1 MNRYKLIILIL
12 PIAISAQS
20 DLYPIE
26 DYYGGGI
33 GYSPMYMILDS
44 IPGAS
49 KLKQVGVNP
58 DNFNSPFVIHGGE
71 GFTQISGRW
80 RLGGYAGIGTSRIS
94 NALSVILAV
103 ETNGYPGIQ
112 DTTTII
118 ITDQGLPDP
127 IIRDSTENYT
137 GIFVPTIEAKF
148 TFMISAVTL
157 EYVVPIFRDLEIASG
172 AMFGIGRTIISIDQ
186 NTGTPRWDESF
197 SNNFGQVLND
207 TLIYTI
213 DATGSPSS
221 EAAIDALQGAY
232 LPPLASNAGMTNL
245 SGTFFNFQPYVAV
258 KWQITDRVGL
268 RLSIGYNK
276 GVIRAGQWQLN
287 DRFQISDSPESS
299 LSGLSFR
306 TMIYFGL

>member
-12 PIAISAQS
+12 PIVISAQS
-20 DLYPIE
+20 DLYPVE

-103 ETNGYPGIQ
+103 NTNRMPGIQ
-112 DTTTII
+112 DT
-118 ITDQGLPDP
+118 ITPAIGTGLAEPKD
-127 IIRDSTENYT
+127 RTEPYT

-157 EYVVPIFRDLEIASG
+157 EYVVPIFRDLEVASG

-197 SNNFGQVLND
+197 SNNFGQVIND
-207 TLIYTI
+207 TLVYEI
-213 DATGSPSS
+213 DTTGTTSNL
-221 EAAIDALQGAY
+221 AIDALQGAY
-232 LPPLASNAGMTNL
+232 LPPLASSAGMTNL
-245 SGTFFNFQPYVAV
+245 SGTFFNFQPYIAV

-276 GVIRAGQWQLN
+276 GVIRAGQWKLN
-287 DRFQISDSPESS
+287 DRFQISDSPESA

>member
-103 ETNGYPGIQ
+103 ETNDLEGFQ
-112 DTTTII
+112 DTDTDTIEGGISFTYDPDTTA
-118 ITDQGLPDP
+118 
-127 IIRDSTENYT
+127 NYT

-213 DATGSPSS
+213 DTTGTNPHN
-221 EAAIDALQGAY
+221 AMDALQGAY
-232 LPPLASNAGMTNL
+232 LPPLASSAGMTNL
-245 SGTFFNFQPYVAV
+245 SGTFFNFQPYIAV

-276 GVIRAGQWQLN
+276 GVIRAGQWKLN

>member
-12 PIAISAQS
+12 PIVISAQS
-20 DLYPIE
+20 DLYPVE

-103 ETNGYPGIQ
+103 ETNGLEGIQ
-112 DTTTII
+112 DTSTTEII
-118 ITDQGLPDP
+118 NGNPFRYE
-127 IIRDSTENYT
+127 RDSTENYT

-157 EYVVPIFRDLEIASG
+157 EYVVPIFRDLEVASG

-186 NTGTPRWDESF
+186 NTGTPRWDASF

-213 DATGSPSS
+213 DTTGTNPQ
-221 EAAIDALQGAY
+221 AAIDALQGAY
-232 LPPLASNAGMTNL
+232 LPPLASSAGMTNL

-276 GVIRAGQWQLN
+276 GVIRAGQWKLN
-287 DRFQISDSPESS
+287 DRFQISDSPESAY
-299 LSGLSFR
+299 SGLSFR

>member
-1 MNRYKLIILIL
+1 MNRYKLIILTL
-12 PIAISAQS
+12 PIVIFAQS
-20 DLYPIE
+20 DLYPVE

-49 KLKQVGVNP
+49 KLRQVGVNP

-94 NALSVILAV
+94 NALSVLFGV
-103 ETNGYPGIQ
+103 ETNGIEGIQ
-112 DTTTII
+112 TTANDTS
-118 ITDQGLPDP
+118 QPDL
-127 IIRDSTENYT
+127 TEKYT
-137 GIFVPTIEAKF
+137 GIFVPTLEAKF
-148 TFMISAVTL
+148 TFMISAITL

-172 AMFGIGRTIISIDQ
+172 AMFGVGRTIISIDQ
-186 NTGTPRWDESF
+186 NTGTPRWDASF
-197 SNNFGQVLND
+197 SNNFGQVIND
-207 TLIYTI
+207 TLIYTV
-213 DATGSPSS
+213 DATGTTPQ
-221 EAAIDALQGAY
+221 AAIDALQGSY
-232 LPPLASNAGMTNL
+232 LPPQTSSAGMTNL

-268 RLSIGYNK
+268 RLSIGFNK
-276 GVIRAGQWQLN
+276 GVIRAGQWKLN
-287 DRFQISDSPESS
+287 DRFQISDSPESA
-299 LSGLSFR
+299 LCGLSFR

>member
-1 MNRYKLIILIL
+1 MNRYKLIILTL
-12 PIAISAQS
+12 PIVIFAQS
-20 DLYPIE
+20 DLYPVE

-103 ETNGYPGIQ
+103 ETNGLEGIQ
-112 DTTTII
+112 DTDTT
-118 ITDQGLPDP
+118 
-127 IIRDSTENYT
+127 RNYT

-157 EYVVPIFRDLEIASG
+157 EYVVPIFRDLEVASG

-186 NTGTPRWDESF
+186 NTGTPRWDASF
-197 SNNFGQVLND
+197 SNNFGQVMND
-207 TLIYTI
+207 TLIYI
-213 DATGSPSS
+213 VDDTGTTP
-221 EAAIDALQGAY
+221 EAAIDALQGSY
-232 LPPLASNAGMTNL
+232 LPPQASSAGMTNL

-276 GVIRAGQWQLN
+276 GVIRAGQWKLN
-287 DRFQISDSPESS
+287 DRFQVSDSPKSA

>member
-12 PIAISAQS
+12 PIVISAQS
-20 DLYPIE
+20 DLYPVE

-103 ETNGYPGIQ
+103 ETNGLEGIQ
-112 DTTTII
+112 DTSTTEII
-118 ITDQGLPDP
+118 LGNPFRYE
-127 IIRDSTENYT
+127 RDSTENYT

-157 EYVVPIFRDLEIASG
+157 EYVVPIFRDLEVASG

-213 DATGSPSS
+213 DTTGTNPHN
-221 EAAIDALQGAY
+221 AMDALQGAY
-232 LPPLASNAGMTNL
+232 LPPLASSAGMTNL

-268 RLSIGYNK
+268 RLSIGYN
-276 GVIRAGQWQLN
+276 L
-287 DRFQISDSPESS
+287 S
-299 LSGLSFR
+299 L
-306 TMIYFGL
+306 IHI

>member
-1 MNRYKLIILIL
+1 
-12 PIAISAQS
+12 
-20 DLYPIE
+20 
-26 DYYGGGI
+26 
-33 GYSPMYMILDS
+33 
-44 IPGAS
+44 
-49 KLKQVGVNP
+49 
-58 DNFNSPFVIHGGE
+58 
-71 GFTQISGRW
+71 
-80 RLGGYAGIGTSRIS
+80 LGGYAGIGTSRIS

-103 ETNGYPGIQ
+103 DDNGMPGIQ
-112 DTTTII
+112 DT
-118 ITDQGLPDP
+118 ITPALGTDP
-127 IIRDSTENYT
+127 PVLEDLTANYT

-172 AMFGIGRTIISIDQ
+172 AMFGLGRTIISIDQ

-276 GVIRAGQWQLN
+276 GVIRAGQWKLN
-287 DRFQISDSPESS
+287 DRFQISDSPKSS

>member
-12 PIAISAQS
+12 PIVISAQS

-49 KLKQVGVNP
+49 KLRQVGVNP

-80 RLGGYAGIGTSRIS
+80 RLGGYAGVGTSRIS

-103 ETNGYPGIQ
+103 DTNGLEGIQ
-112 DTTTII
+112 DTTTTI
-118 ITDQGLPDP
+118 ITGGTSVEYDPDT
-127 IIRDSTENYT
+127 IENYT

-157 EYVVPIFRDLEIASG
+157 EYVVPIFRDLEVASG
-172 AMFGIGRTIISIDQ
+172 AMFGIGKTIISIDQ
-186 NTGTPRWDESF
+186 NTGTPRWDASF

-213 DATGSPSS
+213 DATGTTPQL
-221 EAAIDALQGAY
+221 AIDELQGAY

-245 SGTFFNFQPYVAV
+245 SGTFFNFQPYLAV

>member
-1 MNRYKLIILIL
+1 MNRYKLIILTL
-12 PIAISAQS
+12 PIVIFAQS
-20 DLYPIE
+20 DLYPVE

-44 IPGAS
+44 IPGSS
-49 KLKQVGVNP
+49 KLRQVGVNP

-94 NALSVILAV
+94 NALSVLFGV
-103 ETNGYPGIQ
+103 ETNGIEGIQ
-112 DTTTII
+112 TTANDTA
-118 ITDQGLPDP
+118 Q
-127 IIRDSTENYT
+127 RDFTKIYT
-137 GIFVPTIEAKF
+137 GIFVPTLEAKF
-148 TFMISAVTL
+148 TFMISAITL

-172 AMFGIGRTIISIDQ
+172 SMFGLGRTIISIDQ
-186 NTGTPRWDESF
+186 NTGTPRWDASF
-197 SNNFGQVLND
+197 SNNFGQVIND
-207 TLIYTI
+207 TLIYTV
-213 DATGSPSS
+213 DATGTTP
-221 EAAIDALQGAY
+221 EAATDALQGSY
-232 LPPLASNAGMTNL
+232 LPPQASSAGMTNL

-268 RLSIGYNK
+268 RLSIGFNK
-276 GVIRAGQWQLN
+276 GVIRAGQWKLN
-287 DRFQISDSPESS
+287 DRFQISDSPESA

>member
-1 MNRYKLIILIL
+1 MNRYKLIILVL
-12 PIAISAQS
+12 PIVIFAQS
-20 DLYPIE
+20 NLYPVE

-49 KLKQVGVNP
+49 KLRQVGVNP

-94 NALSVILAV
+94 NALSVLFAV
-103 ETNGYPGIQ
+103 DTNGIEGIQ
-112 DTTTII
+112 NTITIINTGGGNDTT
-118 ITDQGLPDP
+118 QPDL
-127 IIRDSTENYT
+127 TENYT
-137 GIFVPTIEAKF
+137 GIFVPTLEAKF
-148 TFMISAVTL
+148 TFMISAITL

-172 AMFGIGRTIISIDQ
+172 AMFGLGRTIISIDQ
-186 NTGTPRWDESF
+186 NTGTPRWDASF
-197 SNNFGQVLND
+197 SNNFGQVIND
-207 TLIYTI
+207 TLIYTV
-213 DATGSPSS
+213 DATGTTP
-221 EAAIDALQGAY
+221 EAAIDALQGSY
-232 LPPLASNAGMTNL
+232 LSPQASSAGMTNL
-245 SGTFFNFQPYVAV
+245 SGSFFNFQPYVAV

-268 RLSIGYNK
+268 RLSIGFNK
-276 GVIRAGQWQLN
+276 GVIHAGQWKLN

>member
-1 MNRYKLIILIL
+1 MNRYKLIILTL
-12 PIAISAQS
+12 PIVIFAQS
-20 DLYPIE
+20 DLYPVE

-49 KLKQVGVNP
+49 KLRQVGVNP

-94 NALSVILAV
+94 NALSVLFGV
-103 ETNGYPGIQ
+103 DTNGIEGIQ
-112 DTTTII
+112 NTITINQPEPGVIDTT
-118 ITDQGLPDP
+118 QPDL
-127 IIRDSTENYT
+127 IENYT
-137 GIFVPTIEAKF
+137 GIFVPTLEAKF
-148 TFMISAVTL
+148 TFMISAITL

-186 NTGTPRWDESF
+186 NTGTPRWDASF

-207 TLIYTI
+207 TLIYTV
-213 DATGSPSS
+213 DAAGTTPQ
-221 EAAIDALQGAY
+221 AAIDELQGSY
-232 LPPLASNAGMTNL
+232 LSPQASSAGMTNL

-268 RLSIGYNK
+268 RLSIGFNK
-276 GVIRAGQWQLN
+276 GVIRAGQWKLN
-287 DRFQISDSPESS
+287 DRFQISDSPESA

>member
-1 MNRYKLIILIL
+1 MNRYKLIILTL
-12 PIAISAQS
+12 PIVIFAQS
-20 DLYPIE
+20 ELYTVE

-49 KLKQVGVNP
+49 KLRQVGVNP

-94 NALSVILAV
+94 NALSVLFGV
-103 ETNGYPGIQ
+103 ETNGIEGIQ
-112 DTTTII
+112 TTANDTA
-118 ITDQGLPDP
+118 Q
-127 IIRDSTENYT
+127 RDFTKIYT
-137 GIFVPTIEAKF
+137 GIFVPTLEAKF
-148 TFMISAVTL
+148 TFMISAITL

-172 AMFGIGRTIISIDQ
+172 AMFGLGRTIISIDQ
-186 NTGTPRWDESF
+186 NTGTPRWDASF
-197 SNNFGQVLND
+197 SNNFGQVMND
-207 TLIYTI
+207 TLIYI
-213 DATGSPSS
+213 VDDTGTTP
-221 EAAIDALQGAY
+221 EAAIDALQGSY
-232 LPPLASNAGMTNL
+232 LPPQASSAGMTNL

-276 GVIRAGQWQLN
+276 GVIRAGQWKLN
-287 DRFQISDSPESS
+287 DRFQVSDSPESA

>member
-1 MNRYKLIILIL
+1 MNRYKLIVLTL
-12 PIAISAQS
+12 PIVIFAQS
-20 DLYPIE
+20 DLYPVE

-49 KLKQVGVNP
+49 KLRQVGVNP

-94 NALSVILAV
+94 NALSVLFGV
-103 ETNGYPGIQ
+103 ETNGIEGIQ
-112 DTTTII
+112 TTANDTS
-118 ITDQGLPDP
+118 QPDL
-127 IIRDSTENYT
+127 TEKYT
-137 GIFVPTIEAKF
+137 GIFVPTLEAKF
-148 TFMISAVTL
+148 TFMISAITL

-172 AMFGIGRTIISIDQ
+172 AMFGVGRTIISIDQ
-186 NTGTPRWDESF
+186 NTGTPRWDASF
-197 SNNFGQVLND
+197 NNNFGQVIND
-207 TLIYTI
+207 TLIYTV
-213 DATGSPSS
+213 DATGTTPQ
-221 EAAIDALQGAY
+221 AAIDALQGSY
-232 LPPLASNAGMTNL
+232 LTPQTSSAGMTNL

-268 RLSIGYNK
+268 RLSIGFNK
-276 GVIRAGQWQLN
+276 GVIRAGQWKLN
-287 DRFQISDSPESS
+287 DRFQISDSPESA

>member
-1 MNRYKLIILIL
+1 MNRYKLIILVL
-12 PIAISAQS
+12 PIVIFAQS
-20 DLYPIE
+20 NLYPVE

-49 KLKQVGVNP
+49 KLRQVGVNP

-94 NALSVILAV
+94 NALSVLFGV
-103 ETNGYPGIQ
+103 DTNGIEGIQ
-112 DTTTII
+112 NTITIINTGGGNDTT
-118 ITDQGLPDP
+118 QPDL
-127 IIRDSTENYT
+127 TENYT
-137 GIFVPTIEAKF
+137 GIFVPTLEAKF
-148 TFMISAVTL
+148 TFMISAITL

-172 AMFGIGRTIISIDQ
+172 AMFGLGRTIISIDQ
-186 NTGTPRWDESF
+186 NTGTPRWDASF
-197 SNNFGQVLND
+197 SNNFGQVIND
-207 TLIYTI
+207 TLIYTV
-213 DATGSPSS
+213 DATGTTP
-221 EAAIDALQGAY
+221 EDAIDALQGSY
-232 LPPLASNAGMTNL
+232 LSPQASSAGMTNL
-245 SGTFFNFQPYVAV
+245 SGSFFNFQPYVAV

-268 RLSIGYNK
+268 RLSIGFNK
-276 GVIRAGQWQLN
+276 GVIRAGQWKLN
-287 DRFQISDSPESS
+287 DRFQISDSPESA

>member
-1 MNRYKLIILIL
+1 MNRYKLIILVL
-12 PIAISAQS
+12 PIVIFAQS
-20 DLYPIE
+20 DLYPVE

-103 ETNGYPGIQ
+103 ETNGLVGIQ
-112 DTTTII
+112 DTSTTEII
-118 ITDQGLPDP
+118 NGNPFRYE
-127 IIRDSTENYT
+127 RDSTENYT

-157 EYVVPIFRDLEIASG
+157 EYVVPIFRDLEVASG

-186 NTGTPRWDESF
+186 NTGTPRWDASF

-213 DATGSPSS
+213 DTTGTNPQ
-221 EAAIDALQGAY
+221 AAIDALQGAY
-232 LPPLASNAGMTNL
+232 LPPLASSAGMTNL

>member
-1 MNRYKLIILIL
+1 MNRYKLITLIL
-12 PIAISAQS
+12 PIVIFAQS
-20 DLYPIE
+20 DLYPVE

-49 KLKQVGVNP
+49 KLRQVGVNP

-103 ETNGYPGIQ
+103 ETNGLEGIQ
-112 DTTTII
+112 DT
-118 ITDQGLPDP
+118 
-127 IIRDSTENYT
+127 DSTENYT

-172 AMFGIGRTIISIDQ
+172 AMFGLGRTIISIDQ
-186 NTGTPRWDESF
+186 NTGTPRWDASF
-197 SNNFGQVLND
+197 SNNFGQVMND
-207 TLIYTI
+207 TLIYI
-213 DATGSPSS
+213 VDATGTTP
-221 EAAIDALQGAY
+221 EAAIDALQGSY
-232 LPPLASNAGMTNL
+232 LPPQASSAGMTNL

-276 GVIRAGQWQLN
+276 GVIRAGQWKLN
-287 DRFQISDSPESS
+287 DRFQVSD
-299 LSGLSFR
+299 
-306 TMIYFGL
+306 

>member
-12 PIAISAQS
+12 PIVISAQS

-80 RLGGYAGIGTSRIS
+80 RLGGYAGVGTSRIS

-103 ETNGYPGIQ
+103 ERNRLEGIQ
-112 DTTTII
+112 DTTTIEI
-118 ITDQGLPDP
+118 IDGNQIRYYPD
-127 IIRDSTENYT
+127 TTANYT

-157 EYVVPIFRDLEIASG
+157 EYVVPIFRDLEVASG

-186 NTGTPRWDESF
+186 NTGTPRWDASF
-197 SNNFGQVLND
+197 SNNFGQVIND
-207 TLIYTI
+207 TLIYTV
-213 DATGSPSS
+213 DATGTTPQ
-221 EAAIDALQGAY
+221 AAIDALQGSY
-232 LPPLASNAGMTNL
+232 LSPQASSAGMTNL
-245 SGTFFNFQPYVAV
+245 SGSFFNFQPYVAV

-268 RLSIGYNK
+268 RLSIGFNK
-276 GVIRAGQWQLN
+276 GVIRAGQWKLN
-287 DRFQISDSPESS
+287 DRFQISDSPESA

>member
-12 PIAISAQS
+12 PIVISAQS

-103 ETNGYPGIQ
+103 ETNGLEGIQ
-112 DTTTII
+112 DTTTIKI
-118 ITDQGLPDP
+118 IDGISRTYDPDA
-127 IIRDSTENYT
+127 TANYT

-172 AMFGIGRTIISIDQ
+172 AMFGLGRTIISIDQ
-186 NTGTPRWDESF
+186 NTGTPRWDASF

-213 DATGSPSS
+213 DTTGTTSQ
-221 EAAIDALQGAY
+221 AAIDALQGAY

-276 GVIRAGQWQLN
+276 GVIRAGQWKLN
-287 DRFQISDSPESS
+287 DRFQISDSPKSS

>member
-12 PIAISAQS
+12 PIVISAQS

-103 ETNGYPGIQ
+103 DDNGMPGIQ
-112 DTTTII
+112 DTLTLGIGTEDDVRADTT
-118 ITDQGLPDP
+118 
-127 IIRDSTENYT
+127 EHYT

-172 AMFGIGRTIISIDQ
+172 AMFGLGRTIISIDQ

-213 DATGSPSS
+213 DTTGTNPHN
-221 EAAIDALQGAY
+221 AMDALQGAY

-276 GVIRAGQWQLN
+276 GVIRAGQWKLN
-287 DRFQISDSPESS
+287 DRFQISDSPKSS

>member
-1 MNRYKLIILIL
+1 MNRYKLIILVL
-12 PIAISAQS
+12 PIVIFAQRN
-20 DLYPIE
+20 LYPVE

-94 NALSVILAV
+94 NALSVLFAV
-103 ETNGYPGIQ
+103 DTNGIEGIQ
-112 DTTTII
+112 NTITIINTGGGNDTTQK
-118 ITDQGLPDP
+118 DL
-127 IIRDSTENYT
+127 TENYT
-137 GIFVPTIEAKF
+137 GIFVPTLEAKF
-148 TFMISAVTL
+148 TFMISAITL

-172 AMFGIGRTIISIDQ
+172 AMFGLGRTIISIDQ
-186 NTGTPRWDESF
+186 NTGTPRWDASF
-197 SNNFGQVLND
+197 SNNFGQVIND
-207 TLIYTI
+207 TLIYTV
-213 DATGSPSS
+213 DATGTTP
-221 EAAIDALQGAY
+221 EDAIDALQGSY
-232 LPPLASNAGMTNL
+232 LSPQASSAGMTNL
-245 SGTFFNFQPYVAV
+245 SGSFFNFQPYVAV

-268 RLSIGYNK
+268 RLSIGFNK
-276 GVIRAGQWQLN
+276 GVIRAGQWKLN
-287 DRFQISDSPESS
+287 DRFQISDSPESA

>member
-1 MNRYKLIILIL
+1 MF
-12 PIAISAQS
+12 AQS
-20 DLYPIE
+20 DLYPVE

-49 KLKQVGVNP
+49 KIKQVGVNP
-58 DNFNSPFVIHGGE
+58 DNFNSPLVVHGGE

-94 NALSVILAV
+94 NALSVKLAV
-103 ETNGYPGIQ
+103 DTNGLEGIQ
-112 DTTTII
+112 DTTTTII
-118 ITDQGLPDP
+118 IDGNSVEYDPDV
-127 IIRDSTENYT
+127 TENYT
-137 GIFVPTIEAKF
+137 GIFVPTLEAKF

-172 AMFGIGRTIISIDQ
+172 AMFGVGKTVISIDQ
-186 NTGTPRWDESF
+186 NTGTPRWDASF

-207 TLIYTI
+207 TLIYSI
-213 DATGSPSS
+213 DAIPGNAQT
-221 EAAIDALQGAY
+221 AIDDLQGSY
-232 LPPLASNAGMTNL
+232 LPPLASSAGMTNL

-276 GVIRAGQWQLN
+276 GVIRAGQWKLN
-287 DRFQISDSPESS
+287 DRFQISDSPESA
-299 LSGLSFR
+299 LSALSFR

>member
-1 MNRYKLIILIL
+1 MNRYKLIILTL
-12 PIAISAQS
+12 PIVIFAQS
-20 DLYPIE
+20 DLYPVE

-49 KLKQVGVNP
+49 KLRQVGVNP

-103 ETNGYPGIQ
+103 ETNNTPGIQ
-112 DTTTII
+112 DTDTPAIG
-118 ITDQGLPDP
+118 TDPPVPADRTVP
-127 IIRDSTENYT
+127 YT

-213 DATGSPSS
+213 DTTGTNPVD
-221 EAAIDALQGAY
+221 AIDALQGAY

>member
-1 MNRYKLIILIL
+1 MNRYKLIILVL
-12 PIAISAQS
+12 PIVIFAQS
-20 DLYPIE
+20 NLYPVE

-49 KLKQVGVNP
+49 KLRQVGVNP

-94 NALSVILAV
+94 NALSVLFAV
-103 ETNGYPGIQ
+103 DTNGIEGIQ
-112 DTTTII
+112 NTITIINTGGGNDTT
-118 ITDQGLPDP
+118 QPDL
-127 IIRDSTENYT
+127 TENYT
-137 GIFVPTIEAKF
+137 GIFVPTLEAKF
-148 TFMISAVTL
+148 TFMISAITL

-172 AMFGIGRTIISIDQ
+172 AMFGLGRTIISIDQ
-186 NTGTPRWDESF
+186 NTGTPRWDASF
-197 SNNFGQVLND
+197 SNNFGQVIND
-207 TLIYTI
+207 TLIYTV
-213 DATGSPSS
+213 DATGTTP
-221 EAAIDALQGAY
+221 EAAIDALQGSY
-232 LPPLASNAGMTNL
+232 LSPQASSAGMTNL
-245 SGTFFNFQPYVAV
+245 SGSFFNFQPYVAV

-268 RLSIGYNK
+268 RLSIGFNK
-276 GVIRAGQWQLN
+276 GVIRAGQWKLN
-287 DRFQISDSPESS
+287 DRFQISDSPESA

>member
-103 ETNGYPGIQ
+103 ERNELEGIQ
-112 DTTTII
+112 DTTTTI
-118 ITDQGLPDP
+118 ITGGNPFVYYPD
-127 IIRDSTENYT
+127 TTANYT

-157 EYVVPIFRDLEIASG
+157 EYVVPIFRDLEVASG

-207 TLIYTI
+207 TLIYAI
-213 DATGSPSS
+213 DTTGTTSQ
-221 EAAIDALQGAY
+221 AAIDALQGAY

-287 DRFQISDSPESS
+287 DRFQISDSPKSS

>member
-1 MNRYKLIILIL
+1 MNRCKLIILIL
-12 PIAISAQS
+12 PIVIFAQS
-20 DLYPIE
+20 DLYPVE
-26 DYYGGGI
+26 DYFGGGI

-58 DNFNSPFVIHGGE
+58 DNFNSPFVVHGGE

-94 NALSVILAV
+94 NALSVKLAV
-103 ETNGYPGIQ
+103 ESNGYPGIQ
-112 DTTTII
+112 FVDNENGI
-118 ITDQGLPDP
+118 PY
-127 IIRDSTENYT
+127 DSDKTADYT
-137 GIFVPTIEAKF
+137 GIFVPTLEAKF
-148 TFMISAVTL
+148 TFMIGAATL

-172 AMFGIGRTIISIDQ
+172 AMFGIGRAVISIDQ
-186 NTGTPRWDESF
+186 NTGTPRWDASF
-197 SNNFGQVLND
+197 SNNFGQIIND
-207 TLIYTI
+207 TLIYEI
-213 DATGSPSS
+213 DSTGTTAQ
-221 EAAIDALQGAY
+221 AAIDALQGSY
-232 LPPLASNAGMTNL
+232 LPPQASSAGMTNL
-245 SGTFFNFQPYVAV
+245 SSAFFNFQPYIAV

-268 RLSIGYNK
+268 RLSIGFNK
-276 GVIRAGQWQLN
+276 GVIRAGQWKLN

>member
-12 PIAISAQS
+12 PIVISAQS

-49 KLKQVGVNP
+49 KLRQVGVNP

-94 NALSVILAV
+94 NALSVLFAV
-103 ETNGYPGIQ
+103 DTNGIEGIQ
-112 DTTTII
+112 NTITIINTGGGNDTT
-118 ITDQGLPDP
+118 QPDL
-127 IIRDSTENYT
+127 TENYT
-137 GIFVPTIEAKF
+137 GIFVPTLEAKF
-148 TFMISAVTL
+148 TFMISAITL

-172 AMFGIGRTIISIDQ
+172 AMFGLGRTIISIDQ
-186 NTGTPRWDESF
+186 NTGTPRWDASF
-197 SNNFGQVLND
+197 SNNFGQVIND
-207 TLIYTI
+207 TLIYTV
-213 DATGSPSS
+213 DATGTTP
-221 EAAIDALQGAY
+221 EDAIDALQGSY
-232 LPPLASNAGMTNL
+232 LSPQASSAGMTNL
-245 SGTFFNFQPYVAV
+245 SGSFFNFQPYVAV

-268 RLSIGYNK
+268 RLSIGFNK
-276 GVIRAGQWQLN
+276 GVIRAGQWKLN
-287 DRFQISDSPESS
+287 DRFQISDSPESA

>member
-1 MNRYKLIILIL
+1 MNRYKLIILTL
-12 PIAISAQS
+12 PIVIFAQS
-20 DLYPIE
+20 DLYPVE

-49 KLKQVGVNP
+49 KLRQVGVNP

-103 ETNGYPGIQ
+103 ETNGLEGIQ
-112 DTTTII
+112 DTDTT
-118 ITDQGLPDP
+118 
-127 IIRDSTENYT
+127 RNYT

-148 TFMISAVTL
+148 TFMISAITL

-172 AMFGIGRTIISIDQ
+172 AMFGLGRTIISIDQ
-186 NTGTPRWDESF
+186 NTGTPRWDASF
-197 SNNFGQVLND
+197 SNNFGQVMND
-207 TLIYTI
+207 TLIYI
-213 DATGSPSS
+213 VDDTGTTP
-221 EAAIDALQGAY
+221 EAAIDALQGSY
-232 LPPLASNAGMTNL
+232 LPPQASSAGMTNL

-276 GVIRAGQWQLN
+276 GVIRAGQWKLN
-287 DRFQISDSPESS
+287 DRFQVSDSPESA

>member
-1 MNRYKLIILIL
+1 MNRYKLIILTL
-12 PIAISAQS
+12 PIVIFAQS
-20 DLYPIE
+20 DLYPVE

-49 KLKQVGVNP
+49 KLRQVGVNP

-94 NALSVILAV
+94 NALSVLFGV
-103 ETNGYPGIQ
+103 ETNGVEGIQ
-112 DTTTII
+112 TA
-118 ITDQGLPDP
+118 
-127 IIRDSTENYT
+127 DSDSAQKDFTAKYN
-137 GIFVPTIEAKF
+137 GIFVPTLEAKF
-148 TFMISAVTL
+148 TFMISSITL

-172 AMFGIGRTIISIDQ
+172 AMFGLGRTIISIDQ
-186 NTGTPRWDESF
+186 NTGTPRWDASF
-197 SNNFGQVLND
+197 SNNFGQVIND
-207 TLIYTI
+207 TLIYTV
-213 DATGSPSS
+213 DATGTTP
-221 EAAIDALQGAY
+221 EAATDALQGSY
-232 LPPLASNAGMTNL
+232 LPPQASSAGMTNL

-268 RLSIGYNK
+268 RLSIGFNK
-276 GVIRAGQWQLN
+276 GVIRAGQWKLN
-287 DRFQISDSPESS
+287 DRFQISDSPESA

>member
-1 MNRYKLIILIL
+1 MNRYKLIILVL
-12 PIAISAQS
+12 PIVIFAQS
-20 DLYPIE
+20 NLYPVE

-94 NALSVILAV
+94 NALSVLFAV
-103 ETNGYPGIQ
+103 DTNGIEGIQ
-112 DTTTII
+112 NTITIINTGGGNDTTQK
-118 ITDQGLPDP
+118 DL
-127 IIRDSTENYT
+127 TENYT
-137 GIFVPTIEAKF
+137 GIFVPTLEAKF
-148 TFMISAVTL
+148 TFMISAITL

-172 AMFGIGRTIISIDQ
+172 AMFGLGRTIISIDQ
-186 NTGTPRWDESF
+186 NTGTPRWDASF
-197 SNNFGQVLND
+197 SNNFGQVIND
-207 TLIYTI
+207 TLIYTV
-213 DATGSPSS
+213 DATGTTP
-221 EAAIDALQGAY
+221 EDAIDALQGSY
-232 LPPLASNAGMTNL
+232 LSPQASSAGMTNL
-245 SGTFFNFQPYVAV
+245 SGSFFNFQPYVAV

-268 RLSIGYNK
+268 RLSIGFNK
-276 GVIRAGQWQLN
+276 GVIRAGQWKLN
-287 DRFQISDSPESS
+287 DRFQISDSPESA

>member
-1 MNRYKLIILIL
+1 MNRYKLIILTL
-12 PIAISAQS
+12 PIVIFAQS
-20 DLYPIE
+20 DLYPVE

-49 KLKQVGVNP
+49 KLRQVGVNP

-103 ETNGYPGIQ
+103 ETNGLEGIQ
-112 DTTTII
+112 DTDTT
-118 ITDQGLPDP
+118 
-127 IIRDSTENYT
+127 RNYT

-157 EYVVPIFRDLEIASG
+157 EYVVPIFRDLEVASG
-172 AMFGIGRTIISIDQ
+172 AMFGLGRTIISIDQ
-186 NTGTPRWDESF
+186 NTGTPRWDASF
-197 SNNFGQVLND
+197 SNNFGQVMND
-207 TLIYTI
+207 TLIYI
-213 DATGSPSS
+213 VDDTGTTP
-221 EAAIDALQGAY
+221 EAAIDALQGSY
-232 LPPLASNAGMTNL
+232 LPPQASSAGMTNL

-276 GVIRAGQWQLN
+276 GVIRAGQWKLN
-287 DRFQISDSPESS
+287 DRFQVSDSPKSA

>member
-12 PIAISAQS
+12 PIVISAQS

-49 KLKQVGVNP
+49 KLRQVGVNP

-103 ETNGYPGIQ
+103 ETNGLEGIQ
-112 DTTTII
+112 DTDT
-118 ITDQGLPDP
+118 
-127 IIRDSTENYT
+127 TENYT

-157 EYVVPIFRDLEIASG
+157 EYVVPIFRDLEVASG
-172 AMFGIGRTIISIDQ
+172 AMFGIGKTIISIDQ
-186 NTGTPRWDESF
+186 NTGTPRWDASF

-213 DATGSPSS
+213 DATGTTPQL
-221 EAAIDALQGAY
+221 AIDELQGAY

>member
-1 MNRYKLIILIL
+1 MNRYKLIILTL
-12 PIAISAQS
+12 PIVIFAQS
-20 DLYPIE
+20 DLYPVE

-49 KLKQVGVNP
+49 KLRQVGVHP

-94 NALSVILAV
+94 NALSVLFGV
-103 ETNGYPGIQ
+103 ETNGIEGIQ
-112 DTTTII
+112 TTANDTS
-118 ITDQGLPDP
+118 QPDL
-127 IIRDSTENYT
+127 TEKYN
-137 GIFVPTIEAKF
+137 GIFVPTLEAKF
-148 TFMISAVTL
+148 TFMISAITL

-172 AMFGIGRTIISIDQ
+172 AMFGVGRTIISIDQ
-186 NTGTPRWDESF
+186 NTGTPRWDASF
-197 SNNFGQVLND
+197 NNNFGQVIND
-207 TLIYTI
+207 TLIYTV
-213 DATGSPSS
+213 DATGTTPQ
-221 EAAIDALQGAY
+221 AAIDALQGSY
-232 LPPLASNAGMTNL
+232 LPPQTSSAGMTNL

-268 RLSIGYNK
+268 RLSIGFNK
-276 GVIRAGQWQLN
+276 GVIRAGQWKLN
-287 DRFQISDSPESS
+287 DRFQISDSPESA